1 MRILLSLLALTVVSA
16 GPPCARA
23 ADQDFNGRWDIAIDQ
38 PYAQIHSTT
47 TKAWWLEISG
57 AGTDTITMKFV
68 GSPDGSLDDITGAK
82 IEDGVLH
89 FTWMSRP
96 RQPRARAGQP
106 GGQPGAQAGGQ
117 PAAQPPRPQ
126 HQERNDYVVKLVNGK
141 MEGTMTGLENL
152 TFKGS
157 RAPVIDEHDDGTW
170 VKGEPIVLFNGK
182 DLTGWTGVDTPEA
195 KGWGVENGVLKGL
208 GQADDLITV
217 AKYWNYE
224 LHIEYK
230 LGARSNSGIGLRGR
244 YEVQIAADYGQ
255 PAGMHGT
262 GALYTRVMPR
272 VNASKPPDEWQTYEI
287 RLVGREVTT
296 VLNGEKLYERGVI
309 DGLTGIAFNAFEGEP
324 GPLELQGDHGA
335 VEFRNIILTPLIKK
349 K

>member
-1 MRILLSLLALTVVSA
+1 MRMLGSLLALAVASVWA
-16 GPPCARA
+16 PCASA
-23 ADQDFNGRWDIAIDQ
+23 ADQDFNGRWDISIDQ

-47 TKAWWLEISG
+47 TKAWWLDISG
-57 AGTDTITMKFV
+57 AGTPTIKMQFV
-68 GSPDGSLDDITGAK
+68 GSPDGSLDDIEGARV
-82 IEDGVLH
+82 ENGVLY
-89 FTWMSRP
+89 FTWKPRP
-96 RQPRARAGQP
+96 RPARKQ
-106 GGQPGAQAGGQ
+106 GGQPGAQQ
-117 PAAQPPRPQ
+117 TRPPRDE
-126 HQERNDYVVKLVNGK
+126 HNDYVIKLVNGK

-157 RAPVIDEHDDGTW
+157 RAPAIDEHDDGSW

-182 DLTGWTGVDTPEA
+182 DLTGWTGVDTPKAE
-195 KGWGVENGVLKGL
+195 GWGVENGVLKGL
-208 GQADDLITV
+208 GHADDLITV

-262 GALYTRVMPR
+262 GALYTRVLPR

-296 VLNGEKLYERGVI
+296 VLNGQKLYERGVI
-309 DGLTGIAFNAFEGEP
+309 DGLTGIAFDAHEGEP

-335 VEFRNIILTPLIKK
+335 VEFRNIILTPLVKRK
-349 K
+349 